1 MTVIKGERKLLTY
14 SLCDNTLPEN
24 FLFYRKFVFRGVSFI
39 YSIITIFSKFVYYL
53 SRLGRALKLT
63 LLE

>member
-24 FLFYRKFVFRGVSFI
+24 FLFYRKFVFRGVSKF
-39 YSIITIFSKFVYYL
+39 YIFYYNNIFKIRVL
-53 SRLGRALKLT
+53 FK
-63 LLE
+63 